1 MKTEQP
7 KVLYSKAL
15 QGSLPTQSGPPG
27 PPAPAG
33 IPPPVLSSIALPGNN
48 GSLLVGPNLY
58 QTVGGRD
65 RDGNHKGSGSHF
77 GSPGGTNDR
86 NMSGLNSGNIRGMG
100 KSDGQPYLNHQ
111 NQVTSVSLAV

>member
-33 IPPPVLSSIALPGNN
+33 IPAPVLSSIALPGNN
-48 GSLLVGPNLY
+48 GSHLVGPNLY
-58 QTVGGRD
+58 QTVGGPD
-65 RDGNHKGSGSHF
+65 RDGNHKGS

-86 NMSGLNSGNIRGMG
+86 NMSCLNSGNIRGMG
-100 KSDGQPYLNHQ
+100 KSGGQPYLNHQ